1 MFLLFR
7 GECQNHSDDIG
18 ENCFP
23 HNIGNSSTF
32 GKGME
37 VICLQVL
44 MYYVQDNV
52 VKLDVRLE

>member
-1 MFLLFR
+1 MFFLFR
-7 GECQNHSDDIG
+7 GERQNHGDDIG

-23 HNIGNSSTF
+23 YNIGNSYTF

-37 VICLQVL
+37 LICLQVL

-52 VKLDVRLE
+52 VKLDVWLE